1 MKPNDGNAF
10 AQASGLAALLHR
22 DEFHARHIG
31 PSKEQE
37 TQMLQALGFASR
49 QALIKATVP
58 AAILQEAPLAIP
70 APATEIEAL
79 SELRS
84 IAQNNEARRSFI
96 GAGYFG
102 TLTPEPIRRNLL
114 ENPGW
119 YTAYTPYQA
128 EVAQGRLESLLNFQ
142 QMVVDLTG
150 LAVANASLLD
160 EATAAAEAM
169 ALCARACKTGAKKC
183 SYASASYRSR
193 ENPCA
198 LDGI

>member
-10 AQASGLAALLHR
+10 AQASGLDALLHH
-22 DEFHARHIG
+22 DAFHARHIG
-31 PSKEQE
+31 PSQQQE
-37 TQMLQALGFASR
+37 TEMLHALGFASR

-58 AAILQEAPLAIP
+58 AAILQEKPLAIP
-70 APATEIEAL
+70 APVTEVEAL
-79 SELRS
+79 NELSE
-84 IAQNNEARRSFI
+84 IAQKNENRRSFI
-96 GAGYFG
+96 GAGYYG
-102 TLTPEPIRRNLL
+102 TFTPEPIRRNLL

-150 LAVANASLLD
+150 LDVANASLLD

-169 ALCARACKTGAKKC
+169 ALAARACKTGAKSTSSTQRRTRKL
-183 SYASASYRSR
+183 SR
-193 ENPCA
+193 
-198 LDGI
+198 